1 MVNLLYLS
9 CMTVFPNQRRN
20 LSNTFRQDTISLT
33 TNDDDEAA
41 GEKKH
46 TLSIAAERTN
56 GCESCKKIKEDSSF
70 APLYPLLPYCDAFT
84 YYASDLPFLHEL
96 MSTDLLIAH
105 CHLQIARKLSYTFT
119 LHKE

>member
-33 TNDDDEAA
+33 TTLVFNDDDDEAA
-41 GEKKH
+41 GEKKL

-56 GCESCKKIKEDSSF
+56 GCESCKKINEDSSF
-70 APLYPLLPYCDAFT
+70 APLYPLLLKCA
-84 YYASDLPFLHEL
+84 A
-96 MSTDLLIAH
+96 LIKRPRM
-105 CHLQIARKLSYTFT
+105 IS
-119 LHKE
+119 